1 MGVITGAAATGK
13 STLATQ
19 LAGDIEGATFVDGDV
34 IAEGA
39 SAVADGRRDYDAY
52 WAHVL
57 RLCHEIAASRSVPIV
72 CGIGLPEQ
80 LENNPEA
87 GWFRS
92 IRYLALV
99 CHERELEDRMRAR
112 SGAGSEAK
120 RVEFHIGFNERVR
133 DLASTRSDV
142 ERLDVTRLDSVEVVA
157 AGKRWVENLVAM
169 SMR

>member
-19 LAGDIEGATFVDGDV
+19 LAGEIDGATFLDGDV

-39 SAVADGRRDYDAY
+39 SAVADDRRDYQAY

-57 RLCHEIAASRSVPIV
+57 RLCHEIAANRSAPIV

-99 CHERELEDRMRAR
+99 CNERELEDRMRAR
-112 SGAGSEAK
+112 RGAGSEVG
-120 RVEFHIGFNERVR
+120 RVPFHLGLNERLR
-133 DLASTRSDV
+133 DLATTRSDV
-142 ERLDVTRLDSVEVVA
+142 DRLDVTRLDSAELVA
-157 AGKRWVENLVAM
+157 AGGRWIENLVAM
-169 SMR
+169 STP